1 MRKSN
6 LAAAL
11 AVLSAAVAAVT
22 TFVACTLWRRL
33 DPRLGPRGIFGRLA
47 AITLPDE
54 QGTPVRLLFVGRSV
68 QSATYLGERRYDLP
82 LEYYRAFDRVVRAAG
97 LTERPARLLV
107 LGGGGYAYPKHA
119 VATMPAVELD
129 VVELDPAVT
138 DFARRHFYLADL
150 ESELDAARTNR
161 LRIVTADALDYLR
174 SVPAEKCYDA
184 VVMDAFE
191 AGAPAE
197 GLSGDDAIAAARGCL
212 VPGGVLL
219 GNVVCPEVDPSAA
232 LELADRMASRFARA
246 WVVPCT
252 DESFSDD
259 DNYVVVASDREFD
272 VPGAVAQVATGE

>member
-11 AVLSAAVAAVT
+11 VALSAATAAVA
-22 TFVACTLWRRL
+22 TFAACTLWRRL
-33 DPRLGPRGIFGRLA
+33 DPRLGPRGMFGRLA
-47 AITLPDE
+47 AVTLPDE
-54 QGTPVRLLFVGRSV
+54 QGIPVRLLFVGRSV
-68 QSATYLGERRYDLP
+68 QSATYLGKRRYDLP

-97 LTERPARLLV
+97 LGERPARLLV

-119 VATMPAVELD
+119 VATMPTPILD

-150 ESELDAARTNR
+150 ESDFDTAHTHR
-161 LRIVTADALDYLR
+161 LRIVTADALDYLW
-174 SVPAEKCYDA
+174 SVPAEKGYDA
-184 VVMDAFE
+184 IIMDAFE
-191 AGAPAE
+191 AGAPAA
-197 GLSGDDAIAAARGCL
+197 GLSGDDAIAAARDCL
-212 VPGGVLL
+212 ATGGVLL
-219 GNVVCPEVDPSAA
+219 GNVVCPEGDPSAA
-232 LELADRMASRFARA
+232 LELADRMASYFARA

-272 VPGAVAQVATGE
+272 VPGAIAQVAAGE

>member
-11 AVLSAAVAAVT
+11 AVLSAAVAAVA

-33 DPRLGPRGIFGRLA
+33 DPRLGPRGMFGRLA

-68 QSATYLGERRYDLP
+68 QSATYLGKRRYDLP
-82 LEYYRAFDRVVRAAG
+82 LEYYRAFDRVVRAAD
-97 LTERPARLLV
+97 LAERPARLLV

-119 VATMPAVELD
+119 VATIPAAALD

-150 ESELDAARTNR
+150 ESDFDTARTHR

-219 GNVVCPEVDPSAA
+219 GNVVCPEGDPSAA

-259 DNYVVVASDREFD
+259 DNYVVVASDRGFD

>member
-11 AVLSAAVAAVT
+11 AVLSAAVAAVA

-33 DPRLGPRGIFGRLA
+33 DPRLGPRGMFGRLA

-97 LTERPARLLV
+97 LAERPARLLV

-119 VATMPAVELD
+119 VATMPAAMLD

-150 ESELDAARTNR
+150 ESDFDTARTDR
-161 LRIVTADALDYLR
+161 LRIITADALGYLR

-197 GLSGDDAIAAARGCL
+197 GLSGDDAIAAARDCL

-219 GNVVCPEVDPSAA
+219 GNVVCPEGDPSAA

-259 DNYVVVASDREFD
+259 DNYVVVASDRGFD
-272 VPGAVAQVATGE
+272 VPGAVAQIATGE

>member
-22 TFVACTLWRRL
+22 TFAACTLWRRL
-33 DPRLGPRGIFGRLA
+33 DPRLGPRGMFGRLA

-97 LTERPARLLV
+97 LAERPARLLV

-119 VATMPAVELD
+119 VATMPAAALD

-150 ESELDAARTNR
+150 ESELDTARTNR

-219 GNVVCPEVDPSAA
+219 GNVVCPEGDPSAA

>member
-11 AVLSAAVAAVT
+11 AVLSAAVAAVA

-33 DPRLGPRGIFGRLA
+33 DPRLGPRGMFGRLA

-97 LTERPARLLV
+97 LAERPARLLV

-119 VATMPAVELD
+119 VATMPAAALD

-150 ESELDAARTNR
+150 ESDFDTARTHR

-219 GNVVCPEVDPSAA
+219 GNVVCPEGDPSAA

-259 DNYVVVASDREFD
+259 DNYVVVASDRGFD